1 MTAISEPDTM
11 ALAATGVTKH
21 YDSGF
26 VLDDVTFDLPK
37 GYIMGLIGPNGA
49 GKSTLI
55 KLILNMI
62 RRDHGSIQVLGLD
75 NIIDEEAVKEQLGVV
90 FDSSYLYEQWKVSKV
105 ERIVAP
111 LYPAWNGERYR
122 RYLDDFGL
130 GGAQNGKKKIKDL
143 SRGMQMKLM
152 LAIALSHDAK
162 LLILDEPTSGLDV
175 LARDE
180 LMDMLHAYIEDG
192 EHSVLFSTHI
202 TVDLE
207 RAADFITYITGGR
220 LYYTGPKDEFEES
233 FRIVKGGPDEL
244 AQLPAGVVL
253 GSHTY
258 QTGFDALVRSD
269 SLGTVSA
276 AVADIVVEPT
286 SGLDVLARDELM
298 DMLHAYI
305 EDGEHSVLFSTHI
318 TVDLERAADF
328 ITYITGGRL
337 YYTGPKDEFEESFR
351 IVKGGPDE
359 LAQLPAGV
367 VLGSHTYQTGFDAL
381 VRSDS
386 LGTVSAAVADI
397 VVEPASI
404 DDIIRLTNVRDSVAS
419 SPEAASALKEVGH
432 GNVD

>member
-1 MTAISEPDTM
+1 MTTISEPDTM
-11 ALAATGVTKH
+11 ALAVTGVTKH

-75 NIIDEEAVKEQLGVV
+75 NIIDEEAVKERLGVV

-111 LYPAWNGERYR
+111 LYPAWNGDRYR

-152 LAIALSHDAK
+152 LAIALSYDAK

-207 RAADFITYITGGR
+207 RAADFIAYITGGR

-233 FRIVKGGPDEL
+233 FRIVKGRPGEL

-269 SLGTVSA
+269 SLG
-276 AVADIVVEPT
+276 I
-286 SGLDVLARDELM
+286 
-298 DMLHAYI
+298 
-305 EDGEHSVLFSTHI
+305 
-318 TVDLERAADF
+318 
-328 ITYITGGRL
+328 
-337 YYTGPKDEFEESFR
+337 
-351 IVKGGPDE
+351 
-359 LAQLPAGV
+359 
-367 VLGSHTYQTGFDAL
+367 
-381 VRSDS
+381 
-386 LGTVSAAVADI
+386 VSAAVADI

-419 SPEAASALKEVGH
+419 SPEAAFALKEVGH

>member
-1 MTAISEPDTM
+1 MTTISEPDTM
-11 ALAATGVTKH
+11 ALAVTGVTKH

-26 VLDDVTFDLPK
+26 ALDDVTFDLPK

-62 RRDHGSIQVLGLD
+62 RRDHGSIHVLGLD
-75 NIIDEEAVKEQLGVV
+75 NIIDEEAVKERLGVV

-111 LYPAWNGERYR
+111 LYPAWNGDRYR

-207 RAADFITYITGGR
+207 RAADFI
-220 LYYTGPKDEFEES
+220 
-233 FRIVKGGPDEL
+233 
-244 AQLPAGVVL
+244 A
-253 GSHTY
+253 
-258 QTGFDALVRSD
+258 
-269 SLGTVSA
+269 
-276 AVADIVVEPT
+276 
-286 SGLDVLARDELM
+286 
-298 DMLHAYI
+298 
-305 EDGEHSVLFSTHI
+305 
-318 TVDLERAADF
+318 
-328 ITYITGGRL
+328 YITGGRL

>member
-11 ALAATGVTKH
+11 ALAVTGVTKH

-75 NIIDEEAVKEQLGVV
+75 NIIDEEAVKERLGVV

-162 LLILDEPTSGLDV
+162 LLILDEPTGGLDV

-207 RAADFITYITGGR
+207 RAADFIAYITGGR

-276 AVADIVVEPT
+276 AA
-286 SGLDVLARDELM
+286 
-298 DMLHAYI
+298 
-305 EDGEHSVLFSTHI
+305 
-318 TVDLERAADF
+318 
-328 ITYITGGRL
+328 
-337 YYTGPKDEFEESFR
+337 
-351 IVKGGPDE
+351 
-359 LAQLPAGV
+359 
-367 VLGSHTYQTGFDAL
+367 
-381 VRSDS
+381 
-386 LGTVSAAVADI
+386 ADI

-404 DDIIRLTNVRDSVAS
+404 DDIIRLTNARDSVAS

>member
-1 MTAISEPDTM
+1 MSEPLLNVKNLSVDVEEKSILHGISLTINKGE
-11 ALAATGVTKH
+11 TH
-21 YDSGF
+21 
-26 VLDDVTFDLPK
+26 VL
-37 GYIMGLIGPNGA
+37 MGPNGA

-111 LYPAWNGERYR
+111 LYPAWNGDRYR

-207 RAADFITYITGGR
+207 RAADFIAYITGGR
-220 LYYTGPKDEFEES
+220 LYYTGPKDEF
-233 FRIVKGGPDEL
+233 K
-244 AQLPAGVVL
+244 
-253 GSHTY
+253 
-258 QTGFDALVRSD
+258 
-269 SLGTVSA
+269 
-276 AVADIVVEPT
+276 
-286 SGLDVLARDELM
+286 
-298 DMLHAYI
+298 
-305 EDGEHSVLFSTHI
+305 
-318 TVDLERAADF
+318 
-328 ITYITGGRL
+328 
-337 YYTGPKDEFEESFR
+337 ESFR

>member
-1 MTAISEPDTM
+1 M
-11 ALAATGVTKH
+11 
-21 YDSGF
+21 
-26 VLDDVTFDLPK
+26 
-37 GYIMGLIGPNGA
+37 
-49 GKSTLI
+49 
-55 KLILNMI
+55 
-62 RRDHGSIQVLGLD
+62 
-75 NIIDEEAVKEQLGVV
+75 
-90 FDSSYLYEQWKVSKV
+90 
-105 ERIVAP
+105 
-111 LYPAWNGERYR
+111 
-122 RYLDDFGL
+122 
-130 GGAQNGKKKIKDL
+130 
-143 SRGMQMKLM
+143 
-152 LAIALSHDAK
+152 
-162 LLILDEPTSGLDV
+162 

-233 FRIVKGGPDEL
+233 FRIVKGGP
-244 AQLPAGVVL
+244 G
-253 GSHTY
+253 
-258 QTGFDALVRSD
+258 
-269 SLGTVSA
+269 
-276 AVADIVVEPT
+276 
-286 SGLDVLARDELM
+286 
-298 DMLHAYI
+298 
-305 EDGEHSVLFSTHI
+305 
-318 TVDLERAADF
+318 
-328 ITYITGGRL
+328 
-337 YYTGPKDEFEESFR
+337 
-351 IVKGGPDE
+351 E

>member
-11 ALAATGVTKH
+11 ALAVTGVTKH

-26 VLDDVTFDLPK
+26 ALDDVTFDLPK

-62 RRDHGSIQVLGLD
+62 RRGHGSIQVLGLD

-202 TVDLE
+202 T
-207 RAADFITYITGGR
+207 A
-220 LYYTGPKDEFEES
+220 
-233 FRIVKGGPDEL
+233 
-244 AQLPAGVVL
+244 
-253 GSHTY
+253 
-258 QTGFDALVRSD
+258 
-269 SLGTVSA
+269 
-276 AVADIVVEPT
+276 
-286 SGLDVLARDELM
+286 
-298 DMLHAYI
+298 
-305 EDGEHSVLFSTHI
+305 
-318 TVDLERAADF
+318 DLERAADF

-404 DDIIRLTNVRDSVAS
+404 DDIIRLTNARDSVAS

>member
-1 MTAISEPDTM
+1 MTTISEPDTM
-11 ALAATGVTKH
+11 ALAVTGVTKH

-26 VLDDVTFDLPK
+26 ALDDVTFDLPK

-62 RRDHGSIQVLGLD
+62 RRGHGSIQVLGLD
-75 NIIDEEAVKEQLGVV
+75 NIIEEEAVKEQLGVV

-202 TVDLE
+202 T
-207 RAADFITYITGGR
+207 A
-220 LYYTGPKDEFEES
+220 
-233 FRIVKGGPDEL
+233 
-244 AQLPAGVVL
+244 
-253 GSHTY
+253 
-258 QTGFDALVRSD
+258 
-269 SLGTVSA
+269 
-276 AVADIVVEPT
+276 
-286 SGLDVLARDELM
+286 
-298 DMLHAYI
+298 
-305 EDGEHSVLFSTHI
+305 
-318 TVDLERAADF
+318 DLERAADF

-404 DDIIRLTNVRDSVAS
+404 DDIIRLTNARDSVAS
-419 SPEAASALKEVGH
+419 SAEAASALKEVGH